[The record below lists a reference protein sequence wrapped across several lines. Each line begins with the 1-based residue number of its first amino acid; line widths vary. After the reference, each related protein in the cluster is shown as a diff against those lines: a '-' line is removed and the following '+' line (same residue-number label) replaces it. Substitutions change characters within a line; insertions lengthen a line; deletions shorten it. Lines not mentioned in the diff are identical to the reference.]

1 MNQPSLYR
9 RASGVQRRDAKQIW
23 QQYMKVMQ
31 WRADGRDTLIDIGS
45 GSGNVL
51 MQYIYPIMPAQFDA
65 VWAIDISERMIDFA
79 RKNYGDSERAH
90 FEVLDITCA
99 QLPQR
104 LCGQFDHV
112 TSFYCLHWVHNQK
125 RALLNI
131 YQLLRRSGGDCLLV
145 FLANH
150 SFFDVYIE
158 LSKSNKWCRYMTDT
172 MQFVAPL
179 YNSSDPSV
187 EYSKLLHANGF
198 VDFSVDI
205 RNKIFVYAGRQTLKD
220 NFKAIS
226 PYLSRIPESQH
237 EEFLDDMI
245 QVLLKMKLRSGQI
258 NEEDFK
264 CTTLYKLVV
273 VYARKSDGI

>member
-1 MNQPSLYR
+1 MNQPSLYH

-23 QQYMKVMQ
+23 RQYMKVMQ

-65 VWAIDISERMIDFA
+65 VWAIDISESMIDFA

-112 TSFYCLHWVHNQK
+112 TSFYCLHWVQNQK
-125 RALLNI
+125 RALRNI

-158 LSKSNKWCRYMTDT
+158 LSKSKKWGRYMTDT

-220 NFKAIS
+220 NLKAIS
-226 PYLSRIPESQH
+226 PYLSRVPESQH

-245 QVLLKMKLRSGQI
+245 QVLLKMKLCSGQI